1 VGDHLPDGLVIPRGE
16 SFEIESDWA
25 KGGSLASERAGGEW
39 LGGNSEAG
47 NDSSGSEMDA
57 RIAQNR
63 ETGLA
68 ENVHFHQTKSFHG
81 MHIEM
86 SSGIARVAGEY
97 RGEVEDRRAREDD
110 PAWMHFGMAGK
121 TVESSC

>member
-1 VGDHLPDGLVIPRGE
+1 
-16 SFEIESDWA
+16 
-25 KGGSLASERAGGEW
+25 
-39 LGGNSEAG
+39 
-47 NDSSGSEMDA
+47 MDA

-68 ENVHFHQTKSFHG
+68 ENVHFHQTEIFHG

-86 SSGIARVAGEY
+86 SSGIARVTGED
-97 RGEVEDRRAREDD
+97 RGEIEDRRTRKDD

-121 TVESSC
+121 TVQSGC